1 MTFIEIRISWATVGL
16 FLGRGPIPGKFL
28 KTLVQVKIPHSIGYY
43 IEETMTPLSFF
54 FLISGWERRR

>member
-43 IEETMTPLSFF
+43 IEETMTPLSSFF
-54 FLISGWERRR
+54 F